1 MDNVS
6 ILENPKLI
14 GVTDSLMKI
23 NDKVAI
29 VSADG
34 EGLVLDLNTRKTF
47 WVNGSAVFLLE
58 LIQENSEG
66 TSLSSAKKAVD
77 SHYIISEKEDILS
90 DIVLFFEQME
100 KIGLISCSETSGTN
114 VIKYSN
120 NGFSEPYMKP
130 IIKEETENK
139 HREMAG
145 GNASTAAYY
154 GTH

>member
-23 NDKVAI
+23 NDKVTI

-34 EGLVLDLNTRKTF
+34 EGLLFDLNTRKTF
-47 WVNGSAVFLLE
+47 WVNGSAAFLLE
-58 LIQENSEG
+58 LLQENSEG
-66 TSLSSAKKAVD
+66 ISLSSANKAVE
-77 SHYIISEKEDILS
+77 SHYVIFEKEE
-90 DIVLFFEQME
+90 VLFDLVSFFGQME
-100 KIGLISCSETSGTN
+100 KNGLISCSEISGTN
-114 VIKYSN
+114 VIKYPN
-120 NGFSEPYMKP
+120 SELPRSYMKP
-130 IIKEETENK
+130 IIKEETESK
-139 HREMAG
+139 HKQMAG